1 MRELQ
6 QQQQQQQ
13 QSDKRTDE
21 KFETKRKF
29 VVDAMRV
36 ALNIT
41 LNQVD
46 FACSSDSVCVCKC
59 VRWCL
64 CVCFLFKDSF
74 IFFFHKFLVLLFV
87 E

>member
-6 QQQQQQQ
+6 QQQQEQQC
-13 QSDKRTDE
+13 DKRTDE

-41 LNQVD
+41 LNRVD
-46 FACSSDSVCVCKC
+46 FACSSDS
-59 VRWCL
+59 L
-64 CVCFLFKDSF
+64 
-74 IFFFHKFLVLLFV
+74 
-87 E
+87 

>member
-1 MRELQ
+1 MRELL
-6 QQQQQQQ
+6 QQQQ

-41 LNQVD
+41 LNQVE
-46 FACSSDSVCVCKC
+46 S
-59 VRWCL
+59 RRL
-64 CVCFLFKDSF
+64 RL
-74 IFFFHKFLVLLFV
+74 
-87 E
+87 

>member
-1 MRELQ
+1 MREL
-6 QQQQQQQ
+6 Q

-41 LNQVD
+41 LNRVE
-46 FACSSDSVCVCKC
+46 SSRVATTSAI
-59 VRWCL
+59 VRI
-64 CVCFLFKDSF
+64 VYT
-74 IFFFHKFLVLLFV
+74 
-87 E
+87 